1 MVAETEETGY
11 GVVLY
16 HPGPKLFDSFAI
28 KPRDLAA
35 IAVNVNSLLLRASRK
50 RDKGL
55 QVYLYDTTN
64 SEPDFLSGV
73 SVNGEEE
80 SATDLRVLPEIPF
93 KSLEGSKQ
101 YYTRDFAIGGRTWT
115 YVAVPSDGAF
125 EAYYVFI
132 ILSGSLIFAAS
143 FLLAMQFRMRRTIQ
157 MNEALIKATADAKI
171 VNSLFPASVQKRM
184 IEEATKEGDIK
195 TSQERNNR
203 SSVMEEVNEE
213 GPFGSRPIADLYP
226 FTTVIFADL
235 V

>member
-16 HPGPKLFDSFAI
+16 HPGPKLDIFAI
-28 KPRDLAA
+28 EPRDLAA

-55 QVYLYDTTN
+55 EVYLYDTT
-64 SEPDFLSGV
+64 SAEPEFLSGV

-80 SATDLRVLPEIPF
+80 SATELRILPEIDF
-93 KSLEGSKQ
+93 VSLQGSKQ
-101 YYTRDFAIGGRTWT
+101 YYSRDFAVGGRTWT

-125 EAYYVFI
+125 DADYVFI

-143 FLLAMQFRMRRTIQ
+143 LLLAMQFRMRRTIQ

-184 IEEATKEGDIK
+184 LEEATKAGEIK
-195 TSQERNNR
+195 PSEERNNR
-203 SSVMEEVNEE
+203 SSVMEGVKEE